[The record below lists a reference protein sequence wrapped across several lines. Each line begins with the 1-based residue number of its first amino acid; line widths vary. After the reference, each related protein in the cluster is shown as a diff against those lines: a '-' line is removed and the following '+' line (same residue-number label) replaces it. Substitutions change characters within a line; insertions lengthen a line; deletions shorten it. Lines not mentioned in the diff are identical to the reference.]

1 MIGYN
6 ELQKTI
12 FDFSYGAALGDAI
25 GQKAFEGNKKPLRN
39 NEEAKVIARQYVD
52 SIINGEKPDFY
63 KAAEA
68 LQESFTRY
76 IEENKSEIIY
86 ITKGGN
92 PSSPIFRFGNAQ
104 KLLNMLAKNMFLL
117 VYQDEL
123 LRANFT
129 QCHCPMDNIMI
140 NNIKKALKIMND
152 KEAIL
157 LLTRYKNSEKLAWSR
172 IETENLEQYEAFQA
186 CVKFLASKQGLSPI
200 EYDYWQW
207 KNTQQLRKPLY

>member
-1 MIGYN
+1 MLSYN

-39 NEEAKVIARQYVD
+39 NEDAKVIARQYID
-52 SIINGEKPDFY
+52 SIINGEEPDFY
-63 KAAEA
+63 KTAET

-86 ITKGGN
+86 IKKGGN
-92 PSSPIFRFGNAQ
+92 PSIPVFRFGNAQ

-117 VYQDEL
+117 VYQNET
-123 LRANFT
+123 LRTNFA
-129 QCHCPMDNIMI
+129 QCHCPMDKIMI
-140 NNIKKALKIMND
+140 ATVKKELERTDDEKAR
-152 KEAIL
+152 L
-157 LLTRYKNSEKLAWSR
+157 LLKRYKNCEKAAWSR

-186 CVKFLASKQGLSPI
+186 CVKFLADKQGLSPI

-207 KNTQQLRKPLY
+207 KSAEHTDAD

>member
-1 MIGYN
+1 MISYD
-6 ELQKTI
+6 ELQKTV
-12 FDFSYGAALGDAI
+12 FDYSYGAALGDAI
-25 GQKAFEGNKKPLRN
+25 GQKAFEGNKMPLRN
-39 NEEAKVIARQYVD
+39 NEEAKVIARKYVD

-63 KAAEA
+63 KAAKE

-140 NNIKKALKIMND
+140 NNIKKALKEMND
-152 KEAIL
+152 EEASL
-157 LLTRYKNSEKLAWSR
+157 LLKRYKDSEKLAWSR
-172 IETENLEQYEAFQA
+172 IEEEDREQYEAFQA
-186 CVKFLASKQGLSPI
+186 CVKFLADKKDLSPI

-207 KNTQQLRKPLY
+207 KKTQQPDDK

>member
-1 MIGYN
+1 MISYD
-6 ELQKTI
+6 ELQKTV
-12 FDFSYGAALGDAI
+12 FDYSYGAALGDAI

-86 ITKGGN
+86 IKKGGN

-140 NNIKKALKIMND
+140 NNIKKALKETND
-152 KEAIL
+152 EEASL
-157 LLTRYKNSEKLAWSR
+157 LLKRYKDSEKLAWSR
-172 IETENLEQYEAFQA
+172 IEEEDLEQYEAFQA
-186 CVKFLASKQGLSPI
+186 CVKFLADKQDLSPI

-207 KNTQQLRKPLY
+207 KKTQQPDDK

>member
-1 MIGYN
+1 MISYD
-6 ELQKTI
+6 ELQKTV
-12 FDFSYGAALGDAI
+12 FDYSYGAALGDAI

-140 NNIKKALKIMND
+140 ETVKKELKGMDNA
-152 KEAIL
+152 EARL
-157 LLTRYKNSEKLAWSR
+157 LLERYKNSGKLAWSR
-172 IETENLEQYEAFQA
+172 IEEEDLEQYEAFQA
-186 CVKFLASKQGLSPI
+186 CVKFLADKQDLSPI

-207 KNTQQLRKPLY
+207 KKTQQPDDK